1 MADTKEHQAE
11 ELARFRSFAGAPV
24 DEFRLVDIFQTQI
37 VGDVNVVVWPTINTA
52 YLLTVE
58 KPCNNLSFAHG
69 FALTQEQSMKVS
81 KAFDFV
87 KFDDQRCRITEIR
100 PVDYKAMLK
109 RQGRG
114 KENHASGHVTG
125 RRVGASAEQEF
136 FHLALRGI
144 CALSDRAARGGSR

>member
-1 MADTKEHQAE
+1 MNSIKTRLIASLVLGIAASGAMADTKEHQAD

-37 VGDVNVVVWPTINTA
+37 VGDTNVVVWPTINTA
-52 YLLTVE
+52 YLLTVD

-69 FALTQEQSMKVS
+69 FALTQEQTMKVS

-87 KFDDQRCRITEIR
+87 KFDNQRCRITEIR

-109 RQGRG
+109 ADKAAG
-114 KENHASGHVTG
+114 KDSHASGT
-125 RRVGASAEQEF
+125 
-136 FHLALRGI
+136 
-144 CALSDRAARGGSR
+144 

>member
-1 MADTKEHQAE
+1 MNSIRTKVIASLVLATVACGALADTKEHQAE

-81 KAFDFV
+81 KTFDSV
-87 KFDDQRCRITEIR
+87 TFDGQRCRITEIQ
-100 PVDYKAMLK
+100 PIDYKAMLK
-109 RQGRG
+109 AG
-114 KENHASGHVTG
+114 KENHASGT
-125 RRVGASAEQEF
+125 
-136 FHLALRGI
+136 
-144 CALSDRAARGGSR
+144 